1 MNSQM
6 HHMRSVEKRQSEEI
20 DLLEKA
26 RREAEEELGITKNQ
40 VIQLIEEN
48 DQLRDKQ
55 KEFYEILQGKIGK
68 ISEELKQEREK
79 RLHAQNICQVLQ

>member
-1 MNSQM
+1 
-6 HHMRSVEKRQSEEI
+6 MRNIEKRQSEEI
-20 DLLEKA
+20 ELLEKA